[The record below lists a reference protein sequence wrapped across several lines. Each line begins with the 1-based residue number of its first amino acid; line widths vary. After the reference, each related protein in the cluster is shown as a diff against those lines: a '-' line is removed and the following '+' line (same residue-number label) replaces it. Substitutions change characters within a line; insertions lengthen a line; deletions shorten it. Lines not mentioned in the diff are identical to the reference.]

1 MKLFFL
7 LTAFIASVTGY
18 SFAQTFEN
26 LRPSLSGDKV
36 IITYDLSYPDAT
48 QKFNVLLYGSHD
60 NYTNPIT
67 PVEGNI
73 GQNVTPGKG
82 LRIVWDAKNSSVNLD
97 SEITFKLRGTLKL
110 ALKPLGATVY
120 KKGEDVKLSWVGNGP
135 SEKMNIDL
143 MRGNQVYKALAEKTP
158 NTLSYTWKIPKNL
171 KAGKD
176 YSIRVTNANVP
187 NEVSTSEIVTI
198 KPRIPLLVKGL
209 VVAGIVGVVIWQP
222 WKGEENNELP
232 GLTIKPN

>member
-1 MKLFFL
+1 MKVFFP
-7 LTAFIASVTGY
+7 LTAFIASLSGY

-36 IITYDLSYPDAT
+36 IITYDLSYSDAT
-48 QKFNVLLYGSHD
+48 QKFNVSLYGSHD

-97 SEITFKLRGTLKL
+97 SEITFELRGTLKL
-110 ALKPLGATVY
+110 ALKPLGTTAY
-120 KKGEDVKLSWVGNGP
+120 KKGEEVKLSWVGNGP
-135 SEKMNIDL
+135 SDKMNIEL
-143 MRGNQVYKALAEKTP
+143 MRDNQVYKTLAEKTA
-158 NTLSYTWKIPKNL
+158 NTFSFTWKIPKNL

-176 YSIRVTNANVP
+176 YSIRVINANIP
-187 NEVSTSEIVTI
+187 SEVSTSELVTI

-209 VVAGIVGVVIWQP
+209 VVAGVVGVAIWQP
-222 WKGEENNELP
+222 WKSEDNNELP